1 MKLRTHTFARRALPL
16 LGLAAGLALM
26 NSAARADDAKPFL
39 HPLFTDNMV
48 LQRGIADPVWGW
60 TTPGQAVTVRL
71 TGKNGKAMTAKAVA
85 DADGKW
91 TAHLPILNAGPGGPY
106 TLTAS
111 SNGKS
116 ETRGNILVGD
126 VWICSGQSN
135 MEFGLGKTEN
145 SGAEIAAANY
155 PNIRLFLTGH
165 DIAVTPQTTPSSGAW
180 AVCTPETIKQGGWEG
195 FSAVGYFFGRDL
207 QQKIHVPIG
216 LIETNWGGTV
226 AQAWTS
232 APALE
237 TMPDFRPALAAQ
249 RQALAAGGFPAAMAA
264 WYARNDKGSVRD
276 ENGNT
281 WASAG
286 PIFNSANWPT
296 MTLPQAWEGAGIPA
310 LANFDG
316 VVWYR
321 KEFTLT
327 ANQAKAPLMLH
338 LGLVDDRDTT
348 YVNGTVAGGK
358 DDYTASRDYS
368 VPATALRA
376 GRNVLAVRVL
386 DTGGGGG
393 IDGTSEQMFIEA
405 GGDKIPLA
413 GDWAYKIG
421 GALPAG
427 DPAPT
432 QGGDANQPTVLY
444 NGMIA
449 PLVSYGI
456 KGVIWYQ
463 GESNDKNPTQ
473 YRTLLPTMI
482 NDWRG
487 RWGVGQFPFLI
498 VQLAN
503 FGSNPA
509 QPSQSNWAELRE
521 AQSLTASSLPKTGL
535 ALAVDI
541 GNPGDIHPTNKQEV
555 GRRLALVAETV
566 AYGLPGESSGPV
578 FTDMKIGP
586 GAIRVDFSHA
596 TGGLVAKGG
605 PLTGFAIAGSDG
617 KFVYGDAKI
626 DGNGVVVSSPAVP
639 NPTDVRYG
647 WADSPVCNLYNGFG
661 LPASPFRTGK

>member
-1 MKLRTHTFARRALPL
+1 MMFRTHTFARRALPL
-16 LGLAAGLALM
+16 LGLAAGLAFL
-26 NSAARADDAKPFL
+26 NTAARADDAKPFL

-48 LQRGIADPVWGW
+48 LQRGLADPVWGW

-71 TGKNGKAMTAKAVA
+71 VGKNGKAMTAKAVA
-85 DADGKW
+85 NANGKW
-91 TAHLPILNAGPGGPY
+91 TAHLPVLMAGPGGPY

-111 SNGKS
+111 SQGKT
-116 ETRGNILVGD
+116 EKRGNILVGD

-135 MEFGLGKTEN
+135 MEFGIGNTDN
-145 SGAEIAAANY
+145 SAAEIAAANY
-155 PNIRLFLTGH
+155 PTIRLFKLGH
-165 DIAVTPQTTPSSGAW
+165 DIAVTPQTIPTGAAW
-180 AVCTPETIKQGGWEG
+180 VVCTPDTVKQGGWNG

-207 QQKIHVPIG
+207 QKKINVPIG
-216 LIETNWGGTV
+216 LIETDWGGTP

-232 APALE
+232 ANALE

-249 RQALAAGGFPAAMAA
+249 RQALTAEGGFSAVMAA
-264 WYARNDKGSVRD
+264 WYARNDKGSAP
-276 ENGNT
+276 GT
-281 WASAG
+281 QSWAAPTLDSA
-286 PIFNSANWPT
+286 AWPT

-327 ANQAKAPLMLH
+327 AAQTKAPLMLH
-338 LGLVDDRDTT
+338 LGPVDDRDTT
-348 YVNGTVAGGK
+348 YVNGTVVGGL

-368 VPATALRA
+368 VPAAALRE

-393 IDGTSEQMFIEA
+393 IYGKPEQMFVET
-405 GGDKIPLA
+405 GGDKISLA
-413 GDWAYKIG
+413 GDWSYKIG

-427 DPAPT
+427 DLPPI
-432 QGGDANQPTVLY
+432 QGGDQNQPTVLY
-444 NGMIA
+444 NGMVA

-456 KGVIWYQ
+456 KGAIWYQ
-463 GESNDKNPTQ
+463 GESNAGNAKQ
-473 YRTLLPTMI
+473 YQTLLPTMI

-487 RWGVGQFPFLI
+487 RWGEGDFPFLI

-503 FGSNPA
+503 FGSNPD
-509 QPSQSNWAELRE
+509 QPGESGWAELRE
-521 AQSLTASSLPKTGL
+521 AQSMTATNLPKTGL
-535 ALAVDI
+535 AVTVDI
-541 GNPGDIHPTNKQEV
+541 GNPKDIHPTNKQEV
-555 GRRLALVAETV
+555 GRRLALAAETI

-605 PLTGFAIAGSDG
+605 SLTGFAIAGSDG
-617 KFVYGDAKI
+617 KFVSADAKI
-626 DGNGVVVSSPAVP
+626 DGNGVVVSSPSVP

-647 WADSPVCNLYNGFG
+647 WADSPVCSLYNGFG